1 MNARILQLLV
11 ASPLTLNAATAWA
24 AVCVETPVS
33 FSESFDDDDFKN
45 PEVSSVD
52 GWGDGAI
59 TLSAKGNSF
68 ETTAESFGVR
78 VFVGAEGDFDGD
90 GYNDM
95 VAQLLSPNCHLHFLR
110 NRGRDTSV
118 SPPVFLGFDTGN
130 DAGSPGFD
138 AYRIDTPPTCSSD
151 GPGLLSGDFD
161 GDDDRD
167 LIYFTIQGQNQEGRV
182 NHAYFYENLGVV
194 AGLPIFAPRV
204 DIVSQFLSGTYEPA
218 WHWTSNP
225 FQVVDWDRDGLD
237 DIVMGSSYGA
247 SSRVLLF
254 RANGSG
260 FDPGYALLTDTGLT
274 PPFADY
280 GASATSGCSGNSRG
294 INGLAAADFDGDA
307 DYDLIVGSLS
317 QADLMYWRNDG
328 SNVFTRLPNISFPEA
343 GVTFTLAADFDGDGD
358 NDLMVGRDGWNCG
371 GNGGRVY
378 FFSND
383 GDGNFTRRADPVVD
397 AGADLDYG
405 LAFNIDADSD
415 GYADLI
421 AADGNNSGTYSQM
434 ISSNL
439 EIFNLQGIAQS
450 LVLDSLAN
458 DTNAITKVLVDVS
471 DSVPEGTSY
480 TLYVS
485 SNGGADWEEV
495 GEDRRYGQEAHTF
508 THFGSD
514 FVWRVEMDADE
525 ETLDSDELAF
535 APATKTTPIIYGIDF
550 TYYHVDRRLYSRSG
564 LALAPDLEVPLVGTT
579 DVLYGSAFYYPGYE
593 GFLYAYNITSFEG
606 EAGGSIL
613 QSVTD
618 DSSVT
623 VLWEAGEGL
632 RTETGG
638 SRVLY
643 TARDT
648 DADGAMDDRTL
659 FVEANASALAGEM
672 AMSAAAA
679 EELITYV
686 RGGMEHP
693 DGWKLYDAGHSTPV
707 YVGVPNE
714 DPEYGMYADHD
725 YAAFQAANAL
735 REPRVY
741 IGSNA
746 GMVHAFDAITGEE
759 EWAFIPNNLLA
770 RLKQQR
776 QPDENGVEKY
786 NHQFLVDGQLTVRDV
801 FDTVTNA
808 WRTVLIS
815 GQALGQGR
823 GDNNYYFALDV
834 TDPSDPLPLWEFSD
848 EWNST
853 LLSCSGDA
861 TVSECTTTC
870 GAETCSD
877 SCADPNHIFEETSAG
892 TIFIEA
898 ETFNGSASIDG
909 THDWVAVGAGSCPA
923 GNDGRGFSGSCVN
936 TTPTTPD
943 VNCGL
948 DEDSCGAQLI
958 YDFQT
963 QTAGN
968 YRVFVRGLGPSGS
981 DNSVLVKV
989 DEGEAT
995 RVNLSSDGTWSWES
1009 DSTTYNLASGDHTVT
1024 VYMRENGSF
1033 VDKLLVTTGSAPSDS
1048 SYGDTEQCME
1058 QCTSGSCTETCS
1070 ETTLTENDEWP
1081 ECGTGSNMRC
1091 CAGEPLQVCAPI
1103 GEACPTV
1110 ENAMGETWSR
1120 PAIGRVSIGG
1130 QRRFIATFGSGYD
1143 NIDTPTD
1150 AVGRSVYMIDVVS
1163 GQLLDRWDF
1172 DDLPAGSSNPST
1184 IENAIP
1190 ATPELVDL
1198 DDDGDVDR
1206 MYIGDLEGRLWKVN
1220 LENDGDVI
1228 DGMVSD
1234 LSWPACVLFDAG
1246 DPEGDGTRTWA
1257 PIITKVAAAFPSSSG
1272 FPHLYFGTGGDDR
1285 VPSDLRYRF
1294 YAIRD
1299 DLDCVNG
1306 GDPYAA
1312 LIDYDDLSIDELEW
1326 VIGDGLETDF
1336 ESELALEDAEGTD
1349 NDRYWSDPVVLDN
1362 TFVFFA
1368 SLPGSIES
1376 VNPCDNLD
1384 GGSKFYAYAARS
1396 FFDDTAGVQRIA
1408 GTSIFSDNPYLDAGS
1423 KIRQAVVLRK
1433 DGTNETVTRRK
1444 PTPDEVDPT
1453 DVFVQEFASGDAEQ
1467 PDVLAITTPK
1477 VGDNVTELRVMRWRE
1492 IALQP

>member
-1 MNARILQLLV
+1 MRLRIAHGLMLG
-11 ASPLTLNAATAWA
+11 ALTLAAETAHA
-24 AVCVETPVS
+24 SVCVETAVS
-33 FSESFDDDDFKN
+33 VSESFDDDDFEN
-45 PEVSSVD
+45 EDVSSVD

-68 ETTAESFGVR
+68 ETSAESFGVR
-78 VFVGAEGDFDGD
+78 VFVGASGDFDGD

-95 VAQLLSPNCHLHFLR
+95 VAQLLSPDCHLHFLR

-118 SPPVFLGFDTGN
+118 VPPVFLGFDTGN

-138 AYRIDTPPTCSSD
+138 AYRLDTPPVCSGS

-161 GDDDRD
+161 GDDDTD
-167 LIYFTIQGQNQEGRV
+167 FIYFTIRNQNQEGRV
-182 NHAYFYENLGVV
+182 DHAYYYENLGTVG
-194 AGLPIFAPRV
+194 GLPNFATRV
-204 DIVSQFLSGTYEPA
+204 DIVSQFLAGTYEPA

-225 FQVVDWDRDGLD
+225 FQVVDWDRDGRD
-237 DIVMGSSYGA
+237 DIVLGSSYGA

-254 RANGSG
+254 RSNGSG
-260 FDPGYALLTDTGLT
+260 FEPGYALLTDSGLT
-274 PPFADY
+274 APFADY
-280 GASATSGCSGNSRG
+280 GANATSGCSGNSRG
-294 INGLAAADFDGDA
+294 INGIAVADFDGDA
-307 DYDLIVGSLS
+307 DYDLVIGSLS
-317 QADLMYWRNDG
+317 QAELMYWRNDG
-328 SNVFTRLPNISFPEA
+328 SNVFTRMPNIAFPEA
-343 GVTFTLAADFDGDGD
+343 GVTFSLAADFDGDGD

-371 GNGGRVY
+371 GQGGRVY

-383 GDGNFTRRADPVVD
+383 GTGTFTRRAEPVVD

-405 LAFNIDADSD
+405 LAFNIDADSN

-439 EIFNLQGIAQS
+439 EIYNLEGVGQS
-450 LVLDSLAN
+450 LVLDTLSN

-471 DSVPEGTSY
+471 DSIPDGTGY

-485 SNGGADWEEV
+485 SNGGEDWEEI
-495 GEDRRYGQEAHTF
+495 GEDKRYGQEEHTF

-514 FVWRVEMDADE
+514 FVWRVEMNAE
-525 ETLDSDELAF
+525 EDTLDSDELAF
-535 APATKTTPIIYGIDF
+535 APAARSTPVIFEIDF
-550 TYYHVDRRLYSRSG
+550 TYTYVDRRLYSRSG
-564 LALAPDLEVPLVGTT
+564 LALATDLEVPLVGTT

-593 GFLYAYNITSFEG
+593 GFLYAYNISDFEG
-606 EAGGSIL
+606 QAGGSIL
-613 QSVTD
+613 ESVTD
-618 DSSVT
+618 DAAVT

-632 RTETGG
+632 RSQNGG

-648 DADGAMDDRTL
+648 DGDGAMDDRTL
-659 FVEANASALAGEM
+659 FVEANASALAPDM
-672 AMSAAAA
+672 AMSAAEA
-679 EELITYV
+679 EDLIAYV
-686 RGGMEHP
+686 HGGMEHP

-707 YVGVPNE
+707 YVGPPQE
-714 DPEYGMYADHD
+714 DADYGMYADHD
-725 YAAFQAANAL
+725 YAAFQLANET
-735 REPRVY
+735 RSPRVY
-741 IGSNA
+741 VGSNA
-746 GMVHAFDAITGEE
+746 GMVHAFDAITGAE

-776 QPDENGVEKY
+776 QADENGVEKY

-801 FDTVTNA
+801 YDVVANE

-834 TDPSDPLPLWEFSD
+834 TDPSDPLPLWEFTD
-848 EWNST
+848 EWNSARQ
-853 LLSCSGDA
+853 SCSGVA
-861 TVSECTTTC
+861 TISECTTTC
-870 GAETCSD
+870 ASETCSD
-877 SCADPNHIFEETSAG
+877 SCADPNHIFEEASTGA
-892 TIFIEA
+892 IYIEA
-898 ETFNGSASIDG
+898 ESFNGSSTIDN
-909 THDWVAVGAGSCPA
+909 THMWVDVGAGACPP
-923 GNDGRGFSGSCVN
+923 GTGGRGFSGSCVN
-936 TTPTTPD
+936 TSPTSPD

-948 DEDSCGAQLI
+948 DEANCGAQLI

-963 QTAGN
+963 QTAGT
-968 YRVFVRGLGPSGS
+968 YRVYVRGLGPSGS

-995 RVNLSSDGTWSWES
+995 RVNLSSDGTWSWET
-1009 DSTTYNLASGDHTVT
+1009 DSTTYNLAAGDHTVT
-1024 VYMRENGSF
+1024 VYMRENGTF

-1048 SYGDTEQCME
+1048 DYGASQQCME
-1058 QCTSGSCTETCS
+1058 QCTPGSCTETCT

-1081 ECGTGSNMRC
+1081 ECGTGNNMRC

-1120 PAIGRVSIGG
+1120 PAIGRVTIDGDK
-1130 QRRFIATFGSGYD
+1130 RFITAFGSGYD
-1143 NIDTPTD
+1143 NIETPTD

-1163 GQLLDRWDF
+1163 GVLLDRWDF
-1172 DDLPAGSSNPST
+1172 NDLVVGGSNPST
-1184 IENAIP
+1184 IENAVP

-1206 MYIGDLEGRLWKVN
+1206 MYIGDLEGRLWKVD
-1220 LENDGDVI
+1220 LEDDGETI

-1234 LSWPACVLFDAG
+1234 LSWPACVVFDAG
-1246 DPEGDGTRTWA
+1246 DPERDGTRTWA
-1257 PIITKVAAAFPSSSG
+1257 PIITKVAAAFPDASG

-1299 DLDCVNG
+1299 DVDCLEG
-1306 GDPYAA
+1306 GDPYVA
-1312 LIDYDDLSIDELEW
+1312 LIDYDDLSLDELEW
-1326 VIGDGLETDF
+1326 VVGDGVGTDF
-1336 ESELALEDAEGTD
+1336 NTDLEREDAEGD
-1349 NDRYWSDPVVLDN
+1349 ANDRYWSDPVVLDN

-1396 FFDDTAGVQRIA
+1396 FFDDSASVQRIA
-1408 GTSIFSDNPYLDAGS
+1408 GTSIFGDNPFLNAGS

-1433 DGTNETVTRRK
+1433 DGSNETVTRRK
-1444 PTPDEVDPT
+1444 ETPVEVDPT

-1467 PDVLAITTPK
+1467 PDVLAITTPR
-1477 VGDNVTELRVMRWRE
+1477 VGENVTEIRVTRWRE
-1492 IALQP
+1492 IALRR